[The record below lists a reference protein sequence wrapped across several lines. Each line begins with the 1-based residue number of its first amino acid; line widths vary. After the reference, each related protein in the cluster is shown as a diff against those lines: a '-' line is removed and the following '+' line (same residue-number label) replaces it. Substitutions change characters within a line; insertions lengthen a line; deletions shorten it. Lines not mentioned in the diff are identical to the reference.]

1 MPSGLR
7 TLLYRWWTRIAPSA
21 GPLVLRA
28 NTLGGRG
35 YHLGAVAPARVS
47 GYCVYRR
54 RNAQVVSEFVAG
66 WPPHTAIHLHAL
78 DATADEL
85 RSATLSSG
93 PGDRMPLLQRLI
105 DTHPPR
111 PGDIVMIFD
120 DDVVFVGGGADR
132 IAGLMTTAGFDIA
145 QPAHVAS
152 SNLNY
157 KVTEV
162 VPLMTAREVG
172 YVEVGPVV
180 LFSPRAQAWVLPFPA
195 DARMGWGVDVS
206 WTLLRDKGIRLGVI
220 DATTIRHLG
229 TVGTAYDNAAEER
242 FQAPFLARAGVGSA
256 QELAGNT
263 GATWRPWQ
271 RRPRW
276 HRAG

>member
-1 MPSGLR
+1 MPTALR
-7 TLLYRWWTRIAPSA
+7 QSLYRWWARVAPSL

-35 YHLGAVAPARVS
+35 YHLARLSPSRVS

-54 RNAQVVSEFVAG
+54 KNAAVVREFIQG
-66 WPPHTAIHLHAL
+66 WPHGTSIHLHAL
-78 DATADEL
+78 DAVADEL
-85 RSATLSSG
+85 RAYTRASG

-105 DTHPPR
+105 DAHPPL

-120 DDVVFVGGGADR
+120 DDVVFVGGGAAR
-132 IAGLMTTAGFDIA
+132 IAGLMTTGEFDIA
-145 QPAHVAS
+145 QPAHLAD

-162 VPLMTAREVG
+162 VPLMTAREVL

-180 LFSPRAQAWVLPFPA
+180 LFSPRAQAVALPFPS
-195 DARMGWGVDVS
+195 DARMGWGVDVG

-220 DATTIRHLG
+220 DAAPVRHLG

-242 FQAPFLARAGVGSA
+242 FQAPYLERAGVASA
-256 QELAGNT
+256 QELAGNA
-263 GATWRPWQ
+263 GPTWRPWQ

-276 HRAG
+276 TREA